1 MPPSSKVAAVKDKGR
16 TTVIQRGLD
25 LKQVVVAKFLSMGC
39 RSAIKDN
46 ASVSVVFIFGSCS
59 SAGL

>member
-25 LKQVVVAKFLSMGC
+25 LKQVVVAKFRSMGC

-46 ASVSVVFIFGSCS
+46 NA
-59 SAGL
+59 